1 MHALSMF
8 LAPPLLSRIREL
20 RRGINSLGREERRRF
35 SGFLYRLLRERLFGG
50 FPFPYHVLQYLLLTG
65 DFFCLILFSLTADTD
80 ANTRELI
87 GLECAHHALD
97 ALVPAASA
105 RKHHLDS
112 TDRHVEVIMNDQK
125 LFRCPY
131 AFYERAHGLARII
144 HERFGEHEHHFLPVY
159 LSLRSKSV
167 GFFIENELIKASLP
181 CQKLDRIAS
190 RIVPRLLIL
199 FPRIPKPHNNDC
211 HGGILS

>member
-35 SGFLYRLLRERLFGG
+35 SGFLYRLLRERLF
-50 FPFPYHVLQYLLLTG
+50 G

-199 FPRIPKPHNNDC
+199 LPRIPKPHNNDC